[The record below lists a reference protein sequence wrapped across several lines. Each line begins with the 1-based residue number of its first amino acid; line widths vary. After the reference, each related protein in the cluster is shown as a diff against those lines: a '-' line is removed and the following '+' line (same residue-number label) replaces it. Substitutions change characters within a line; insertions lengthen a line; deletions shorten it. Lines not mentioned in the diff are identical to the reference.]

1 MVVNVISKIGK
12 GLNVTALTSQS
23 FIERLIQED
32 YKFFTGVPCSLL
44 SGLIYELEDQKGEAR
59 YVPSVRE
66 DAAVGLCV
74 GAYLAG
80 SMPVLLMQ
88 NSGLGY
94 CLNAFTSLNLIYKI
108 PALVIMSWRGK
119 AGKDA
124 PEHIIMGD
132 IDQALLKTAGMEY
145 SILSEENCDEV
156 LKKAKQKICDEKLP
170 YTLIIEKGLFDERH

>member
-1 MVVNVISKIGK
+1 MVVSVISKIGK
-12 GLNVTALTSQS
+12 GLNVSSLTSKS

-44 SGLIYELEDQKGEAR
+44 SGLIYELEDQKWEAS

-80 SMPVLLMQ
+80 TMPVLLMQ

-132 IDQALLKTAGMEY
+132 IDQELLKTAGMEY
-145 SILSEENCDEV
+145 SILSAENCEEV
-156 LKKAKQKICDEKLP
+156 LKKAKQKIYVEKLP
-170 YTLIIEKGLFDERH
+170 YTLIVEKGLFDERH

>member
-1 MVVNVISKIGK
+1 MVVSVISKIGK
-12 GLNVTALTSQS
+12 GLNVSSLTSKS

-44 SGLIYELEDQKGEAR
+44 SGLIYELEDQKWEAS

-80 SMPVLLMQ
+80 RIPVLLMQ

-132 IDQALLKTAGMEY
+132 IDQELLKTAGMEY
-145 SILSEENCDEV
+145 SILSAENCEEV
-156 LKKAKQKICDEKLP
+156 LKKAKQKIYVEKLP
-170 YTLIIEKGLFDERH
+170 YTLIVEKGLFDERH